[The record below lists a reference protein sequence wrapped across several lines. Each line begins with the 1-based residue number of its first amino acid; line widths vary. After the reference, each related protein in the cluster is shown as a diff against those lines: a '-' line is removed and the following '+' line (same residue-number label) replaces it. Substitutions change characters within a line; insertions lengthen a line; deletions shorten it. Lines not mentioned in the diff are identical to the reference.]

1 MGTMENTPQTTFDL
15 LADVRRRSEW
25 DPMTD
30 EAGIIETID
39 ESTRVQVIYIF
50 IYLLFFFLIFKVG
63 VTLKKNYIFI
73 YSFKKYIKMKAVFPT
88 SARDVVTIGYSTQ
101 LEDGRLVMVN
111 KSIEHKLCPEKSG
124 VIRIEA
130 GCAGVVVTPI
140 KDQPNKCFVVQIA
153 DANPKGW
160 IPKSVIT
167 LGKDIINFK
176 KFYS

>member
-1 MGTMENTPQTTFDL
+1 
-15 LADVRRRSEW
+15 
-25 DPMTD
+25 
-30 EAGIIETID
+30 
-39 ESTRVQVIYIF
+39 
-50 IYLLFFFLIFKVG
+50 
-63 VTLKKNYIFI
+63 
-73 YSFKKYIKMKAVFPT
+73 MKAVFPT
-88 SARDVVTIGYSTQ
+88 SSRDIVTIGYSTQ

-167 LGKDIINFK
+167 LGKDIINLK
-176 KFYS
+176 KFIVNLKKKKDLLIRHYS